1 MQTGQVFA
9 QQVTYNRIV
18 LNTAMDRIVLNT
30 AMDRIVLNTAMD
42 RIVLNTVMVHTC
54 IPTYFVYIKL
64 IQWNFSYPNTFVLM
78 VSQKVFR

>member
-1 MQTGQVFA
+1 MKMQTSQVFA

-30 AMDRIVLNTAMD
+30 AMDRIVLNT
-42 RIVLNTVMVHTC
+42 VMVHMC

-78 VSQKVFR
+78 VSQKVFREVKFFE